1 MRKATFGIASRE
13 GGEDIVCVSEVF
25 PGLKARVGS
34 MSDELLDFDL
44 FLLF

>member
-1 MRKATFGIASRE
+1 MGIASRE

-25 PGLKARVGS
+25 PGARVGS

-44 FLLF
+44 CLLFEVMG